1 MTEEEIKKEK
11 ELRREDS
18 RRERQEEWD
27 KIRSLGWKARIQYFW
42 DYYKFVLILIVALIF
57 VISLVRTMITGALT
71 DVLLNVAVLNPDT
84 LSSDT
89 VLMEE
94 DFGNYLG
101 GLGKR
106 EEIHFDSSIY
116 IKENPLSQADTMGE
130 TKLTVFSAAGSMDAG
145 LVPEEV
151 FNYLQPKGVF
161 KNLDDLLDDERKS
174 AWAGELCYA
183 EEPPE
188 LTEDGA
194 AADTEGPAETETGDF
209 AAAAAKESTGDS
221 TDTAAK
227 ESTGDS
233 TDTAAKESTGDST
246 DTAAKES
253 IGDSADAAA
262 KEDTGKSEEETA
274 EAGAGDHEGK
284 SIYGVRVDENGR
296 MDDYIIYG
304 DEPVY
309 LCVFSTAKNVDTAL
323 KFLDF
328 MKGME
333 KSEAE

>member
-11 ELRREDS
+11 ELRREDN

-42 DYYKFVLILIVALIF
+42 DYYKFVLVLIVALIF
-57 VISLVRTMITGALT
+57 IISLVRTMITGALT
-71 DVLLNVAVLNPDT
+71 DVILNVAVLNPDT
-84 LSSDT
+84 MSSDT

-130 TKLTVFSAAGSMDAG
+130 TKLTVFSAAGSMDAC

-161 KNLDDLLDDERKS
+161 KKLDDLLDDERKS

-188 LTEDGA
+188 LTEDSA
-194 AADTEGPAETETGDF
+194 VADTEGPAEENTAESAD
-209 AAAAAKESTGDS
+209 AAAKEN
-221 TDTAAK
+221 A
-227 ESTGDS
+227 
-233 TDTAAKESTGDST
+233 
-246 DTAAKES
+246 
-253 IGDSADAAA
+253 GDSADAAA
-262 KEDTGKSEEETA
+262 KEDAGKSAEEAA
-274 EAGAGDHEGK
+274 EAGAADHEGK
-284 SIYGVRVDENGR
+284 GIYGVRVDENGR

-309 LCVFSTAKNVDTAL
+309 LCIFSTAKNVDTAL
-323 KFLDF
+323 EFLDF